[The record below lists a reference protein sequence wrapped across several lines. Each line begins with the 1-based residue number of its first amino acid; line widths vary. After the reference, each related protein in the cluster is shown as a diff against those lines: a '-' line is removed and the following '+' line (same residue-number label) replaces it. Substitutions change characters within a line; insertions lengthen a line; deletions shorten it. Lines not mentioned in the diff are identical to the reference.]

1 MTALATLE
9 TRMELEPK
17 CVTHLFSEIFYG
29 DLPVSYWLGR
39 YHLVNWLLRSC
50 AGNWIKIPVPLLKKQ
65 SHSATQHNTDQLSLY
80 TSK

>member
-17 CVTHLFSEIFYG
+17 CVTHLFPRSFMGTCLSAIGRDAITSLIG
-29 DLPVSYWLGR
+29 DYEVAWETGSKFLP
-39 YHLVNWLLRSC
+39 
-50 AGNWIKIPVPLLKKQ
+50 PLNKQ
-65 SHSATQHNTDQLSLY
+65 SHSAIQHNTDQLSRY